1 MACSML
7 LKLRDGNDHV
17 GGPPGSEL
25 FRQCHSSF
33 TVSDGVQTFTNH
45 TATTASFFFAT
56 DPSGVITEWSFAI
69 LRLRLRAKTIKDRSL
84 L

>member
-1 MACSML
+1 MITLAAPLGANFSDNVTPL
-7 LKLRDGNDHV
+7 A
-17 GGPPGSEL
+17 
-25 FRQCHSSF
+25 F

-56 DPSGVITEWSFAI
+56 DPSGVIPEWSFAI